1 MENTLKLYHRILF
14 LDLRPHRHRDDKQD
28 VYRELL
34 AIQSIEHYQFQP
46 AREVAFF
53 KPHTPRTTWYRNLIH
68 HEAISYYN
76 EINLLM
82 AAAQDDTEKRFH
94 VYTALSKEVGEKL
107 RQVAAETERLDYRL
121 EYINPEGNHRLK
133 EIHIAEE
140 TYIFQYLKTELIALY
155 LNIQE
160 AFKDYLNEEIKD
172 EAWIYLAYFG
182 EAIPAKPLLKSAET
196 IVLPLK
202 PAKEKTTTE
211 FRPVKADI
219 RDNLLSKADYG
230 IVKNPDRFAA
240 VEEQLVEYD
249 IIDDSYHFIK
259 NKKQSNHT
267 LLAAVYRELIEK
279 NYFRRNIIG
288 SAKKYTDSDIRKYL
302 DERYGTDT
310 SQQFR
315 KLTNQQREQARRKL
329 PWVEKIV
336 KLP

>member
-1 MENTLKLYHRILF
+1 MENTLKQYHRILF
-14 LDLRPHRHRDDKQD
+14 LDLRPYRHRDDKQD

-34 AIQSIEHYQFQP
+34 ATQSVEHYQFQP

-53 KPHTPRTTWYRNLIH
+53 KPPTPRTTWYRNLIH

-76 EINLLM
+76 EISLLI

-94 VYTALSKEVGEKL
+94 VYTALNKEVGEKL
-107 RQVAAETERLDYRL
+107 RQVATETERLDYRL

-133 EIHIAEE
+133 EIHTAEE

-160 AFKDYLNEEIKD
+160 AFKEYLNEEIKD
-172 EAWIYLAYFG
+172 EAWIYLVYFG
-182 EAIPAKPLLKSAET
+182 EAVPKKPLLKSAEA

-202 PAKEKTTTE
+202 PAKEKTTIG
-211 FRPVKADI
+211 FRPVKNDI
-219 RDNLLSKADYG
+219 RPILLSKADYS
-230 IVKNPDRFAA
+230 IIKYPDRFAA

-267 LLAAVYRELIEK
+267 LLAAVYRELIDK

-288 SAKKYTDSDIRKYL
+288 SAKKYTDNDIRKYL

-315 KLTNQQREQARRKL
+315 KLANEQREQAKRKL
-329 PWVEKIV
+329 PWVEKIIR
-336 KLP
+336 LT